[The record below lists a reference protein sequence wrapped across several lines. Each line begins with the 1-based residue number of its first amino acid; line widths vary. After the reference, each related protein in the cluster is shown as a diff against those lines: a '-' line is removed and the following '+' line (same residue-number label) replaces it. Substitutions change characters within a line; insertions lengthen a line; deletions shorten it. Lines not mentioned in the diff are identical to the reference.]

1 MYEGG
6 QKHWQMPGSTW
17 IPITTIQA
25 SADSAEK
32 QVAESCLI
40 VRKRGLTNGKERVM
54 YSYTYNLGT
63 PYGPVN
69 GPYDDPDWVAYC
81 TDKERYWDGDEDE
94 EPYREPFAIYDP

>member
-1 MYEGG
+1 
-6 QKHWQMPGSTW
+6 
-17 IPITTIQA
+17 
-25 SADSAEK
+25 
-32 QVAESCLI
+32 
-40 VRKRGLTNGKERVM
+40 M

-94 EPYREPFAIYDP
+94 EPYREPFAVYDP